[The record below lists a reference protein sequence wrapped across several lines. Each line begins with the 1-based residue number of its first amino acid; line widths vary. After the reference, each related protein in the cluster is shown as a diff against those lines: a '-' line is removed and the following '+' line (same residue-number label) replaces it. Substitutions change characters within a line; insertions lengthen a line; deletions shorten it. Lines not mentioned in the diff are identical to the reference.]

1 MVQRIKEPCMKR
13 RILLSFALL
22 VLSMQAFGQQ
32 ITRVAVIDMQK
43 VYMTYYKDSLSVR
56 SLEEEKLAVNLEIKR
71 LSDEIKEIQ
80 HKRLDVLSAGDVQA
94 LKAYDENLYRK
105 AQYLSDYVKLKQA
118 DLDEKAQILSRGDAF
133 VQMLYRTVQSISEK
147 EGYSIVI
154 SSHNVADVGSSVI
167 WFSPM
172 IDITDLVIQAMLGK

>member
-1 MVQRIKEPCMKR
+1 MKR

-80 HKRLDVLSAGDVQA
+80 RKRLDVLSAGDAQA
-94 LKAYDENLYRK
+94 LKIFDENLYRK

-154 SSHNVADVGSSVI
+154 SSHDVAVVGSSVI
-167 WFSPM
+167 WISPM

>member
-1 MVQRIKEPCMKR
+1 
-13 RILLSFALL
+13 
-22 VLSMQAFGQQ
+22 
-32 ITRVAVIDMQK
+32 
-43 VYMTYYKDSLSVR
+43 
-56 SLEEEKLAVNLEIKR
+56 
-71 LSDEIKEIQ
+71 
-80 HKRLDVLSAGDVQA
+80 VLSAGDAQA

>member
-1 MVQRIKEPCMKR
+1 MKR
-13 RILLSFALL
+13 RILVALAL
-22 VLSMQAFGQQ
+22 FLLAMQAFGQQ

-80 HKRLDVLSAGDVQA
+80 HKRLDVLSSGDAQM

-118 DLDEKAQILSRGDAF
+118 DLDERAQILSRGDAF

-154 SSHNVADVGSSVI
+154 SSHDVADVGSSVI